1 LMGTVLTNPFELNFG
16 GLASRNAENVIFN
29 ADPTDEDGDG
39 TADTWVRGDETYEV
53 VSGSRRSMN
62 CNAMTARDVFIVKR
76 THANPGNPIHPYPRY
91 EVWAILPGPR
101 WFIEGDKI
109 NDKHGVT
116 NCTGCRRPNYIYN
129 SRVSSGEYTSLQDAE
144 DSRDDYIFEMN
155 VFRTEAGCTDSKALN
170 YSAGATSNP
179 CPCENQRPV
188 WTQGQNQTNNP
199 QLQQITEK
207 AGDCSCLM
215 PPTNLDG
222 QGYLVE
228 KWEFVGTPYPN
239 EYDPN
244 PPYSQLTNQ
253 WKWKRNTSKSNLPQP
268 NEDNNLYAIAK
279 EGWRATGLNTP
290 QEFIV
295 KRSLAPNTWVKY
307 RLITATGF
315 EKMGCM
321 DNTAM
326 NYDSEAQVQPQIP
339 QAQDWSE
346 EFEAAARLA
355 TKYECKYCTDSDENA
370 TIYNQETEK
379 CECIDGYTLKA
390 GLLGSK
396 CKKGVAK
403 SGKKNQNAKDD
414 EDEEGMSMGMLMAGI
429 AGLTVVGLGVLTLS
443 GGPKD
448 E

>member
-1 LMGTVLTNPFELNFG
+1 MGTVLTNPWELHFG
-16 GLASRNAENVIFN
+16 LLSSMNAENITFN

-39 TADTWVRGDETYEV
+39 TADTWVRGQETYEL

-101 WFIEGDKI
+101 WFTEGEKI

-129 SRVSSGEYTSLQDAE
+129 SRVSSGEYTSLQDAQ

-155 VFRTEAGCTDSKALN
+155 VFRAEAGCKDSKALN
-170 YSAGATSNP
+170 YSSGATANP
-179 CPCENQRPV
+179 CPCENQKPV
-188 WTQGQNQTNNP
+188 WTQGQNQNNNP
-199 QLQQITEK
+199 QLQQITQK

-228 KWEFVGTPYPN
+228 KWTFIGTPYPA

-244 PPYSQLTNQ
+244 PPYLQLENQ
-253 WKWKRNTSKSNLPQP
+253 WRWQRDSGKSSLPQP
-268 NEDNNLYAIAK
+268 NEDDTIYAIAK
-279 EGWRATGLNTP
+279 EGWRATGLNAP

-295 KRSLAPNTWVKY
+295 KPNLSPQSWSKY

-326 NYDSEAQVQPQIP
+326 NYDPEAQVQPQIP
-339 QAQDWSE
+339 SATNWSE
-346 EFEAAARLA
+346 EFEFAAQLA
-355 TKYECKYCTDSDENA
+355 TKYECKYCTDDDDNA
-370 TIYNQETEK
+370 TIFNQETGK
-379 CECIDGYTLKA
+379 CECNEGYTLQS
-390 GLLGSK
+390 GVFGTK
-396 CKKGVAK
+396 CKKGSK
-403 SGKKNQNAKDD
+403 QGSKKDD
-414 EDEEGMSMGMLMAGI
+414 PKDTDEGMPLSTVLLGVVGMTAL
-429 AGLTVVGLGVLTLS
+429 GLITTVVF
-443 GGPKD
+443 GGTKKD